1 MGIKHLNKILQAT
14 DNAIIRIDSLEE
26 ISGGRPTVIAVDASL
41 YCYKFACSPAG
52 DPIRLLTQQIARLHR
67 AKLFPV
73 YVFDGRAP
81 QEKEAVLL
89 RRQRKRKN
97 TRLLPHH
104 FMREMRAVLMELGVP
119 VVVPEGEGDAA
130 CGALYK
136 MGLVK
141 ACLTDDLDI
150 LVHGCGAV
158 VRQDKDRI
166 SLYRIDRILQE
177 LKMTEDDFVRTC
189 ISIGCDY
196 NKGVDF
202 EKANTLMRRGLCEKE
217 EIEIPLLPWSETS
230 EAALAIYRGDTP
242 MMSLIWDRGPPRS
255 PSDVNTDLLGD
266 AVTYSDIARII
277 RQSSGNPIYFPLRE
291 QIV

>member
-130 CGALYK
+130 CAALYK
-136 MGLVK
+136 MGLVN

-158 VRQDKDRI
+158 VRQEKDRI
-166 SLYRIDRILQE
+166 SLYRIEKILQE

-202 EKANTLMRRGLCEKE
+202 EKANTLMRRRCCGEE
-217 EIEIPLLPWSETS
+217 EIERPLPWSEAS

-242 MMSLIWDRGPPRS
+242 MMSLIWDSGPLRS
-255 PSDVNTDLLGD
+255 LCDVNTDLLGD
-266 AVTYSDIARII
+266 AVTYSDVARII
-277 RQSSGNPIYFPLRE
+277 RKSTGNPIYFPLRE